1 MNSLSVKTKELLNQ
15 WSHDTPLYLMGP
27 SGSGKS
33 EIAQS
38 LLQQHHIIHI
48 TREHIKFKKDIS
60 KYIQDS
66 LFRKNV
72 LMMMATTSSIHDRKA
87 LLIDDIQVFVKHD
100 KPSLKKI
107 ITLIKQCSP
116 TYKIICCG
124 HPTNDKSVQSL
135 RKMCYTVDLTPKTS
149 LLFTENQ
156 PSLKDILNKVCF
168 QTPVS
173 ELFRLCSSEYSI
185 TSLNLLENYPTLVT
199 YISPQQAFQ
208 IYTSICYGDNMEYKY
223 IHTNLDMD
231 LRIFYSCILP
241 LIHIKQNLH
250 TKHTKHTKQTSHYK
264 YNSYISRSMIQIHN
278 QTLLK
283 QSNIDYLQLI
293 QKFYQYY
300 SSPYPLS
307 LSFDELYHPEFI
319 LTTLEK
325 QLKLYNYLYH
335 KQFTRKQLN
344 KIYKEVYEP

>member
-1 MNSLSVKTKELLNQ
+1 MNSLPPKTRELLTQ
-15 WSHDTPLYLMGP
+15 WSQEKPLYLMGP

-33 EIAQS
+33 EIAHH
-38 LLQQHHIIHI
+38 LLRDHHIIQI
-48 TREHIKFKKDIS
+48 TREHIKFTKDIS
-60 KYIQDS
+60 KYIEDS

-72 LMMMATTSSIHDRKA
+72 LMMMTSVNCMKA
-87 LLIDDIQVFVKHD
+87 LLLDDIQVFVKHD
-100 KPSLKKI
+100 KPSLKKM
-107 ITLIKQCSP
+107 ITLIKQCTP
-116 TYKIICCG
+116 KYKIICCG

-135 RKMCYTVDLTPKTS
+135 LKMCYTVDITPVMS
-149 LLFTENQ
+149 LSAIHNPSSFQMILEKLSTH
-156 PSLKDILNKVCF
+156 PSL
-168 QTPVS
+168 S

-185 TSLNLLENYPTLVT
+185 TSLNLLENYPSLIKR
-199 YISPQQAFQ
+199 ISPHQLASM
-208 IYTSICYGDNMEYKY
+208 YTSICYGDNMEYKY

-231 LRIFYSCILP
+231 LRIFYACVAP
-241 LIHIKQNLH
+241 LIHIKHNLH
-250 TKHTKHTKQTSHYK
+250 TKPQTQYK

-293 QKFYQYY
+293 QKFYQYH
-300 SSPYPLS
+300 SSPYPVS
-307 LSFDELYHPEFI
+307 LSFDEIYHPEFT

-344 KIYKEVYEP
+344 KIYKEVYVS

>member
-1 MNSLSVKTKELLNQ
+1 MNSLPPKTRELLTQ
-15 WSHDTPLYLMGP
+15 WSQEKPLYLMGP

-33 EIAQS
+33 EIAQH

-48 TREHIKFKKDIS
+48 TREHIKFTKDIA
-60 KYIQDS
+60 KYIEDS

-72 LMMMATTSSIHDRKA
+72 LMMMATTSSVNDMKA

-100 KPSLKKI
+100 KPSLKKM
-107 ITLIKQCSP
+107 ITLIKQCSS

-135 RKMCYTVDLTPKTS
+135 LKMCYTVDITPVMS
-149 LLFTENQ
+149 LPVTNNQ
-156 PSLKDILNKVCF
+156 PSLKRILD
-168 QTPVS
+168 TVS
-173 ELFRLCSSEYSI
+173 TEYSLPELFRLCSSEYSI
-185 TSLNLLENYPTLVT
+185 TSLNLLENYPSLIKR
-199 YISPQQAFQ
+199 ISPHQLAS

-231 LRIFYSCILP
+231 LRIFYACVAP
-241 LIHIKQNLH
+241 LIHIRHNLH
-250 TKHTKHTKQTSHYK
+250 TKPHNQHK

-283 QSNIDYLQLI
+283 QSSINYLQLI
-293 QKFYQYY
+293 QKFYQYH
-300 SSPYPLS
+300 SSPYPVS
-307 LSFDELYHPEFI
+307 LSFDEIYHADFI
-319 LTTLEK
+319 ITTLEK

-344 KIYKEVYEP
+344 KIYKEVYVS